1 MRERREY
8 KIGDPLIIKDSH
20 KNDHW
25 YTNDVYYVIGF
36 IPKGSRVNGKEAIYE
51 LLRTSTLNGREFIA
65 HETKFVLAIEHARDE
80 KLKQIGI

>member
-1 MRERREY
+1 MSKYRQY

-25 YTNDVYYVIGF
+25 YTDDVYYVIGF
-36 IPKGSRVNGKEAIYE
+36 IPEGSLVNGREAIYE
-51 LLRTSTLNGREFIA
+51 LLRTSTLSGREFIA
-65 HETKFVLAIEHARDE
+65 HETKFVLAIERARDE